1 MFLMKLGIEKQKY
14 IINYFKIYSTQYFYI
29 KTIVLKNLLSTFKNN
44 KYIILIILLN
54 IIAFIKVLVLKM
66 QQYHVV
72 DK

>member
-1 MFLMKLGIEKQKY
+1 MFLMKLGIKKQKY
-14 IINYFKIYSTQYFYI
+14 IINYFKICSTQYFYI

-66 QQYHVV
+66 QQYHIV